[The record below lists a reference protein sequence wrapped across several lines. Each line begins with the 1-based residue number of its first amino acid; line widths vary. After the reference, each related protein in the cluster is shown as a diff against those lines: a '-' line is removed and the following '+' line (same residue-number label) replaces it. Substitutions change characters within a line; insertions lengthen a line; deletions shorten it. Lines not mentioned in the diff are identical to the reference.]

1 MFTAKGVTC
10 MFAIE
15 TIALTKRFKGVKA
28 VQELS
33 MRVREGEVY
42 ALMGPNGAGKTTL
55 IKVLMNLMSATAGE
69 ARVLGMNS
77 DSLQGKKFENIG
89 YVSEN
94 QKMPDWMTIQNFLD
108 YCRPFYPAWDKT
120 LEHSFAKRFDLPRKQ
135 RLKNLSR
142 GVRMKAALT
151 SILSYRPRLIV
162 LDEPLSGLDPLVR
175 DELMDGLLGLASE
188 TTILFS
194 SHDLAEIEHFAN
206 HVGYM
211 EGGRLVF
218 SEAMASVRQRFSR
231 LVALAVS
238 PITAPLN
245 LPAAWHQFKVS
256 QSQAEWLETDYQP
269 ERSANRARGILGP
282 VELHATSLTLREIFL
297 TSAHMGRQTA
307 AEKGAL

>member
-1 MFTAKGVTC
+1 

-15 TIALTKRFKGVKA
+15 TIALTKRFKSVKA
-28 VQELS
+28 VQELNIQ
-33 MRVREGEVY
+33 VREGEVY

-55 IKVLMNLMSATAGE
+55 IKVLMNLMSPTQGE
-69 ARVLGMNS
+69 ARVLGMS
-77 DSLQGKKFENIG
+77 SESLHGKRFENIG

-94 QKMPDWMTIQNFLD
+94 QKMPDWMTVQNFLD
-108 YCRPFYPAWDKT
+108 YCRPFYPAWDKV
-120 LEHSFAKRFDLPRKQ
+120 LEQSLAKRFDLPRKQ

-175 DELMDGLLGLASE
+175 DDLMDGLLALASE

-206 HVGYM
+206 YVGYM

-231 LVALAVS
+231 LKASSAS
-238 PITAPLN
+238 PIPPPIN
-245 LPAAWHQFKVS
+245 RPSAWHDFNIS
-256 QSQAEWLETDYQP
+256 QSHAQWLESDYEP
-269 ERSANRARGILGP
+269 ERSVSRAREILGP
-282 VELHATSLTLREIFL
+282 VEVQATSLTLREIFL
-297 TSAHMGRQTA
+297 TSARVGRQATE
-307 AEKGAL
+307 EKGAL